1 MGGSRLH
8 RRDIGD
14 IEVKTIEVHKAQGI
28 GDYQVVEST
37 TLLLHDEVPQQ
48 SSLMKSKDFYKVE
61 AKKIMEAL
69 SVLPQGT
76 KYELLCMMLE
86 SAPVMYRGK

>member
-1 MGGSRLH
+1 M
-8 RRDIGD
+8 
-14 IEVKTIEVHKAQGI
+14 KTIEVYKAQPI
-28 GDYQVVEST
+28 GDQVIESV

-48 SSLMKSKDFYKVE
+48 SSLEAKDIYKTE
-61 AKKIMEAL
+61 AKKIMKAL

-76 KYELLCMMLE
+76 KYQLLCMLLE